1 MRVRAVGLAGALGL
15 VPALVS
21 LVVVAVM
28 APTASAAK
36 APDPC
41 KVLKA
46 TEIQSAFGVAPG
58 PPVKGLTTA
67 ASTSCTYALAA
78 LGTRPDGTLAV
89 TVMFIGGKPAYDG
102 LKTNPQFA
110 PVPEVAKKALYQ
122 ESTGALGTLV
132 GPNYVTVQGVFRS
145 GLPPVKFDVKP
156 QLIPL
161 AKIAAKRV

>member
-1 MRVRAVGLAGALGL
+1 MRVRAVGLTLAVSVAMTFAALAPPAGA
-15 VPALVS
+15 
-21 LVVVAVM
+21 
-28 APTASAAK
+28 AK
-36 APDPC
+36 VPDPC

-46 TEIQSAFGVAPG
+46 SEIQSAFGVAPG
-58 PPVKGLTTA
+58 PPVKGLTTV

-78 LGTRPDGTLAV
+78 SGTRPDGTLVV

-102 LKTNPQFA
+102 LKATPQFA
-110 PVPEVAKKALYQ
+110 PVPEVGKKSLYQ

-145 GLPPVKFDVKP
+145 ATPPFTMVDTKP